1 MDIVTDDALVSP
13 VSDSELIDYAK
24 LDSDDQTVSTV
35 LLSAT
40 SIVFAFLK
48 QDLLTRTWTL
58 TYKDWPI
65 CGTDTY
71 PSLSRQNYAYKQRIE
86 LPYTN
91 LLSVT
96 SVTVNGELFTD
107 YEIVKGKPYLL
118 DFDSIGYANDDS
130 DALVV
135 VYDAGFGALASDVPQ
150 PIRNAILMTAT
161 YLHSHNGMCDFGDA
175 LSMSGA
181 KQLLTP
187 YAVKAGIVI

>member
-1 MDIVTDDALVSP
+1 MHIVTDDALVSP
-13 VSDSELIDYAK
+13 VSDSELIDYAR
-24 LDSDDQTVSTV
+24 LDSDDPTVSTV

-107 YEIVKGKPYLL
+107 YQAIKGKPYSLE
-118 DFDSIGYANDDS
+118 FDSIGYANDDG
-130 DALVV
+130 DALVI

-150 PIRNAILMTAT
+150 PIKNAVLMVAT